1 MLPTQSTSGAAS
13 VMRQT
18 SPAEA
23 ELLRVRATSV
33 AGVTLHRFDHF
44 RDPRGS
50 LTVGEFAQ
58 HVPFVP
64 QRYFLVY
71 DVPAAE
77 VRGQHAHRECH
88 QFLVCVRGSCT
99 AVADDGA
106 TQETFVLDS
115 PTTGLYLPPMTW
127 GSQQEY
133 SADAVLLVFASH
145 TYDPTDYIDD
155 YAEYRE
161 ARIGRTNGT
170 PVD

>member
-1 MLPTQSTSGAAS
+1 MSSTQSTSGGAS
-13 VMRQT
+13 VLPQARAT
-18 SPAEA
+18 GEDLS
-23 ELLRVRATSV
+23 RVRPTPV
-33 AGVTLHRFDHF
+33 DGVTLHRFAQF
-44 RDPRGS
+44 RDHRGG

-58 HVPFVP
+58 HIPFVP

-99 AVADDGA
+99 ATADDGV

-115 PTTGLYLPPMTW
+115 PATGLYMPPMTW
-127 GSQQEY
+127 GSQREY

-145 TYDPTDYIDD
+145 SYDPADYMDD
-155 YAEYRE
+155 YAEWRQ

-170 PVD
+170 PAD

>member
-1 MLPTQSTSGAAS
+1 MSSTQSTSGGAS
-13 VMRQT
+13 VLPQARAT
-18 SPAEA
+18 GEDLS
-23 ELLRVRATSV
+23 RVRPTPV
-33 AGVTLHRFDHF
+33 DGVTLHRFAQF
-44 RDPRGS
+44 RDHRGG

-58 HVPFVP
+58 HIPFVP

-71 DVPAAE
+71 DVPEAE

-99 AVADDGA
+99 ATADDGV

-115 PTTGLYLPPMTW
+115 PATGLYMPPMTW
-127 GSQQEY
+127 GSQREY

-145 TYDPTDYIDD
+145 SYDPADYMDD
-155 YAEYRE
+155 YAEWRQ

-170 PVD
+170 PAD